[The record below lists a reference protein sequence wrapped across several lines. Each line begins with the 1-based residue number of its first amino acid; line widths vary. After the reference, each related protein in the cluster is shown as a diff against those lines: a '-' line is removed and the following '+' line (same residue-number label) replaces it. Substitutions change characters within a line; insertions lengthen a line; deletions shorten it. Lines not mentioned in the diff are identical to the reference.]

1 MRNLLLLD
9 INLLYWLIGILLILS
24 MADYLFNRA
33 SFDYSFLR
41 YLILRRILLRL
52 IGKGNILIKLCS
64 VAVSWEQGVKHA
76 TKLFH
81 LQSPTAVI
89 VIDSYLLDRYV
100 LVHDWRLDLYRC
112 SLFLLRHW
120 QEINL

>member
-9 INLLYWLIGILLILS
+9 INLLYWLIGILLVLS
-24 MADYLFNRA
+24 MADYLFNSA

-52 IGKGNILIKLCS
+52 IGKSNILIKLCS
-64 VAVSWEQGVKHA
+64 VAVPWEKGVENA

-100 LVHDWRLDLYRC
+100 LVHDWRLNLYRC
-112 SLFLLRHW
+112 SLFLLRRW

>member
-9 INLLYWLIGILLILS
+9 INLLYWLIGILLVLS

-64 VAVSWEQGVKHA
+64 VAVPWKKGVENA

-112 SLFLLRHW
+112 SLFLLRRW